1 MPAVIEGLQKMD
13 DALRL
18 KMTNIM
24 HAAYYV
30 AKQEVPFTHF
40 SSLNGLI
47 NRTGGSLP
55 GCYQSDKACAR
66 YATALITNVSNPSWH
81 NIYLLNKEC
90 HPM

>member
-55 GCYQSDKACAR
+55 GCYSLTKPVLGMQQHLLP
-66 YATALITNVSNPSWH
+66 TFPILLGLTF
-81 NIYLLNKEC
+81 IY
-90 HPM
+90 

>member
-66 YATALITNVSNPSWH
+66 YVTALITNVSNP
-81 NIYLLNKEC
+81 
-90 HPM
+90 